1 MEPNFGDPFES
12 SSSSSSSSSSP
23 SGDEEAVN
31 DLLEECWFFD
41 NLFQRKTRMLRCYSD
56 PCCPPSSKE
65 IFTKNSDSQNITKN
79 KITTGDGDGVVQRN
93 LIRAPS
99 LLPCVGR
106 KMEENH
112 QEKQSNKL
120 LTRQSSLP
128 KPAST
133 GEIEATKGK
142 ESTRIRSK
150 SNNGQF
156 PRSNLHRTPSL
167 PSYFGREEDKESDA
181 RMSNLIHQAFSTS
194 SNILP
199 KSQTSKG
206 LTRSCSISRYR
217 PPRSSEVERNY
228 NYNMNGSIKDM
239 NRRCLINQN
248 KSRKKSTSD
257 LESEEVQGFKDLGF
271 TFEKQELSPSV
282 VNILP
287 GLQEKNNNSSREVKL
302 RRPYLSEAWLS
313 NNFAPPPPPPP
324 PVPNWATKNS
334 AQDMKTQIKFWAR
347 AVASNVHQEC

>member
-1 MEPNFGDPFES
+1 MEPNFGDPFE
-12 SSSSSSSSSSP
+12 SSSSSSSP

-41 NLFQRKTRMLRCYSD
+41 NLFQRKTRMLRSYSD

-65 IFTKNSDSQNITKN
+65 IFTKDSDSQNITKN
-79 KITTGDGDGVVQRN
+79 KITAGDHGDGVVQRN
-93 LIRAPS
+93 LIRSPPS
-99 LLPCVGR
+99 FLPCVGR

-112 QEKQSNKL
+112 QEKESNKL

-128 KPAST
+128 KPASARKK
-133 GEIEATKGK
+133 EATKEK
-142 ESTRIRSK
+142 ESTVIRSK

-156 PRSNLHRTPSL
+156 LRSNLQRTPSL
-167 PSYFGREEDKESDA
+167 PSYFCREEDRESDA
-181 RMSNLIHQAFSTS
+181 RMSNLIHQAFCNS
-194 SNILP
+194 SDILS

-206 LTRSCSISRYR
+206 LTRSCSVSRYR
-217 PPRSSEVERNY
+217 PPRSSEVERHY

-239 NRRCLINQN
+239 NRRFLINQN
-248 KSRKKSTSD
+248 KYRKKSTSD

-282 VNILP
+282 ISILP
-287 GLQEKNNNSSREVKL
+287 GLQEKNNNREVKL
-302 RRPYLSEAWLS
+302 KRPYLSEAWFS

-324 PVPNWATKNS
+324 PPPIPNWATKNS
-334 AQDMKTQIKFWAR
+334 AKDMKAQIKFWAR